1 MVCIFF
7 ACFIVSLWFLVS
19 LCLLS
24 SLCFLVSLC
33 SCSCVCVWLCCH
45 FTLCSCLCLIV
56 LSFYTVLFFV
66 CVRLLLCAWDFHS
79 TFWYNSRQLYW
90 LCSLSY
96 VCIWYCLC
104 FHFATWLYSL
114 HFKCFFQILLCST
127 ISFYNDW
134 IAIAVTRLCS
144 SQFPLSS
151 ILSTCFSI
159 VLFGRLLMYFNYFLD
174 ALASLGFMLETD

>member
-1 MVCIFF
+1 MLTAQGSVAVWGGNGGNRWQSLDNSI
-7 ACFIVSLWFLVS
+7 ACVPVLVFVFDCAFILH
-19 LCLLS
+19 
-24 SLCFLVSLC
+24 
-33 SCSCVCVWLCCH
+33 CVCAWLCCP
-45 FTLCSCLCLIV
+45 FTLC
-56 LSFYTVLFFV
+56 FFV

-96 VCIWYCLC
+96 VCIWFCFC

-114 HFKCFFQILLCST
+114 HFMCFFQILLCST

-159 VLFGRLLMYFNYFLD
+159 VLFGRLLMGFKYF
-174 ALASLGFMLETD
+174 FMMISRTICNC